1 MTVHEDQHGS
11 VVQAARPALV
21 QNIAAG
27 ASSTQSAQFQQGN
40 PTNTYNAD
48 GTVNTSVPN
57 FTTHIRVCANVNC
70 WIAFGS
76 NPTAAAGTGTASI
89 LIPAYSVEYFWVNKG
104 ERVAVIQD
112 TAGGT
117 VNVAELAQ

>member
-21 QNIAAG
+21 QNITTSG
-27 ASSTQSAQFQQGN
+27 SSQQSATFQQGN

-57 FTTHIRVCANVNC
+57 FTTHIRVIAQANC
-70 WIAFGS
+70 WIAFGT
-76 NPTAAAGTGTASI
+76 NPTAAVAGAGSI
-89 LIPAYSVEYFWVNKG
+89 LIGAYTPEYFWVNKG
-104 ERVAVIQD
+104 ERIAVIQD
-112 TAGGT
+112 TAAGT
-117 VNVAELAQ
+117 LNIAELAQ